1 MKRKLKRI
9 APVKFGLVAGLVY
22 ALLSLVIVPFVLI
35 FVGISA
41 FAETMAHSDEAGP
54 SWAGGCLG
62 AVIAMVLAPIIYGVL
77 GCLMGMLVAWLY
89 NVVAGWIGGIEF
101 DVE

>member
-1 MKRKLKRI
+1 M
-9 APVKFGLVAGLVY
+9 G
-22 ALLSLVIVPFVLI
+22 
-35 FVGISA
+35 
-41 FAETMAHSDEAGP
+41 HSDEAGP
-54 SWAGGCLG
+54 SLVGGCVG
-62 AVIAMVLAPIIYGVL
+62 AVIAMVLAPIIYGVM